1 MLNQFTD
8 PAEFLRRAGDF
19 LERHEAENN
28 LLLEISSWLAS
39 HPDRIDQTPYF
50 VTVEE
55 NGRIQAAAMMTP
67 PHNLVLTESEPETIA
82 AIVEHAF
89 ANGLV
94 LPGVNGPSKTSKTF
108 ALLWSKRTGHAFH
121 LHRSLR
127 IYELTRV
134 KLARPVNGKLRLASE
149 SDLEILVHWTRA
161 FGVDIREQQSEE
173 GLAKLV
179 RGVIADQRLYV
190 WEDGG
195 LGLWLRGAHQLL
207 MESASISFTR
217 HPSSEEEDTQVPVLR
232 L

>member
-1 MLNQFTD
+1 
-8 PAEFLRRAGDF
+8 
-19 LERHEAENN
+19 
-28 LLLEISSWLAS
+28 
-39 HPDRIDQTPYF
+39 
-50 VTVEE
+50 
-55 NGRIQAAAMMTP
+55 
-67 PHNLVLTESEPETIA
+67 
-82 AIVEHAF
+82 
-89 ANGLV
+89 
-94 LPGVNGPSKTSKTF
+94 
-108 ALLWSKRTGHAFH
+108 
-121 LHRSLR
+121 
-127 IYELTRV
+127 V